1 MVAWHKRYFAR
12 GIAAARLLAIL
23 GIVGAM
29 FSSGCGDVTTAPQTT
44 PTSGTTSSTGSSS
57 SSSRDAIDATK
68 VKWLI
73 GDPLSM
79 KVNTSVDFK
88 VTSFTGHEFPTIC
101 YTTADTSSWYGDAS
115 GITNGSLYVI
125 INVDGT
131 LYGAGIEYNL
141 TGTNGR
147 CSTMEN
153 YQGEPPFIQGKIPP
167 VSTYYPKSGETVYF
181 MLTTLIPEWQGGAG
195 PKERSQIVKATFP

>member
-1 MVAWHKRYFAR
+1 MVGYSGLKKHLSRGVAAAWLMGAA
-12 GIAAARLLAIL
+12 GIAGMVLT
-23 GIVGAM
+23 
-29 FSSGCGDVTTAPQTT
+29 SGCGDATTATT
-44 PTSGTTSSTGSSS
+44 ATSTSSKRDSG
-57 SSSRDAIDATK
+57 DAIDPAT

-79 KVNTSVDFK
+79 QVNTAVDFK
-88 VTSFTGHEFPTIC
+88 ITSFTDHEFPTIC
-101 YTTADTSSWYGDAS
+101 YSTASTSHWYGDAS

-125 INVDGT
+125 LNVEGT

-141 TGTNGR
+141 SGTNGR

-153 YQGEPPFIQGKIPP
+153 YAGEPPFIQGKISP